1 MDIVYLFI
9 SLLLIITGI
18 IGCFFPIIPGP
29 LTGWFGFVFLNQIE
43 FVEINTNF
51 LIITFIIS
59 FSTMIIDYIIPII
72 GTKIFGGSKKGMIG
86 ASLGLLVGIIFM
98 GPFGLLIGP
107 FLGALIGELIND
119 RSIILAFKASLGT
132 ILGLLGGFILKF
144 SVSCSFF
151 AIYFCKLWKINEL
164 IF

>member
-43 FVEINTNF
+43 FVEIDTNF

-98 GPFGLLIGP
+98 GPFGLLI
-107 FLGALIGELIND
+107 
-119 RSIILAFKASLGT
+119 
-132 ILGLLGGFILKF
+132 
-144 SVSCSFF
+144 
-151 AIYFCKLWKINEL
+151 
-164 IF
+164 